1 MFTKDAHMTKNN
13 ENEDTV
19 FLDEKLIEKFARKI
33 EKAINSILDTN
44 EYESYSLELLLVLL
58 SFSSQIS
65 IDIQMDEEDFTHF
78 IKETYKKVIDEM
90 GEDIKNKNIEEL
102 DISQLN

>member
-1 MFTKDAHMTKNN
+1 MTKNN